1 MSHRR
6 DNDLSLPNPD
16 HGSYKLTISP
26 SGESLERNSIE
37 ESLIDN
43 KMTTLIHHHNNNSC
57 HNLLQR
63 VSASLGSLNGLNKTA
78 ETLINNLPDVLP
90 MNAKVPRNTRS
101 SAPNPYIHPIDNQM
115 KTVNGNPLKIS
126 PPNTPRNIS
135 QPRFSLESSL
145 RQYNTINGNI
155 QSARVTPMRTEYVQP
170 LISPKEETMSTEP
183 IKLLESPLPSPE
195 KIISEEIFNVQD
207 EISLELPTNEIEEEI
222 VTSPIKSE
230 PTPVQFAANYIEV
243 KKHFMQQSSIQEDH
257 SPETVLIR
265 MTDRACSPVHSDAES
280 PKSVR
285 STRSQM
291 SNSSSPI
298 QKEII
303 EVQPMQRTEL
313 VLRVNSYT
321 SDAASQ
327 TEKEELLTIHMVKTP
342 LLPRQKSP
350 EELDCEELSR
360 AFVSHL
366 SPNDRLQGILG
377 ILNLM
382 FKHYIFYIII
392 TLQVLH
398 QNTRNP
404 LIMLLV
410 CFN

>member
-1 MSHRR
+1 MMMKLYCLLIKFLFPRSHSKASYLSHRR
-6 DNDLSLPNPD
+6 ENDLSLPNPD

-26 SGESLERNSIE
+26 SGESLERNTLE
-37 ESLIDN
+37 DTLIDN

-101 SAPNPYIHPIDNQM
+101 SAPNTYIHPVDNQV
-115 KTVNGNPLKIS
+115 KSVNGGSLKCS
-126 PPNTPRNIS
+126 PPNTPRNIQQS
-135 QPRFSLESSL
+135 RFSLESSL
-145 RQYNTINGNI
+145 RQYNNINNNI

-170 LISPKEETMSTEP
+170 LISPKQEAMFTEP
-183 IKLLESPLPSPE
+183 VKLDLPLPSPE
-195 KIISEEIFNVQD
+195 KVISEELFSTPED
-207 EISLELPTNEIEEEI
+207 ISLESSANIVEEKI
-222 VTSPIKSE
+222 ATTPVKCE
-230 PTPVQFAANYIEV
+230 PLPVQFAANYIEV
-243 KKHFMQQSSIQEDH
+243 TKHLVQSPIQEE
-257 SPETVLIR
+257 SKNNESFMVR
-265 MTDRACSPVHSDAES
+265 MTDRGCSPVHSDSES

-285 STRSQM
+285 SNRSHL
-291 SNSSSPI
+291 SDTPSPI
-298 QKEII
+298 QKEIA

-327 TEKEELLTIHMVKTP
+327 TEKEDLLTTQMVKTP

-360 AFVSHL
+360 DFVSHL
-366 SPNDRLQGILG
+366 SPNDRLQSILG
-377 ILNLM
+377 
-382 FKHYIFYIII
+382 KCVIF
-392 TLQVLH
+392 
-398 QNTRNP
+398 
-404 LIMLLV
+404 
-410 CFN
+410 